1 MIMTYFQNIHSLAEL
16 KKQYRT
22 LALANHPDKGGS
34 TEVMQRINAE
44 FARLYDIW
52 KDDTSVSA
60 GASGY
65 EGDYAGATAQQ
76 YADYV
81 YNEYR
86 WTGSNYKG
94 QHAPEVV
101 ELVRQ
106 WLKKTY
112 PRYKFSVR
120 RPDYNSI
127 CISLL
132 QADFEAFTAASGVK
146 TYADINHYHI
156 DSETDLTERAREVM
170 ANVCAFVQSYNF
182 DDSDPMTDYFH
193 TNFYLN
199 LSIGTY
205 KKPYRTSLPKLRCRR
220 GDEPPVFKHPE
231 GPAHKAIRQAL
242 DGARFGFFGSRRAA
256 GRMVL
261 GTNSFRPDGKTSFW
275 PKDYSSAKTAQKR
288 IDKLLAA
295 GIRCR
300 LTGYNGG
307 HIEFLGYTDS
317 TRVVLEK
324 ERAEYI
330 AAYRKW
336 KEEQQTMKFK
346 DQNQAS

>member
-1 MIMTYFQNIHSLAEL
+1 MTYFQNIHSLAEL
-16 KKQYRT
+16 KKQYR
-22 LALANHPDKGGS
+22 ALAIQHHPDKGGS
-34 TEVMQRINAE
+34 TETMQQINAE
-44 FARLYDIW
+44 FAQLYAVW
-52 KDDTSVSA
+52 KNDTTVSSA
-60 GASGY
+60 ASGY
-65 EGDYAGATAQQ
+65 VSDYTGATAEE
-76 YADYV
+76 YANAV

-120 RPDYNSI
+120 RSDYNSI
-127 CISLL
+127 HISLM

-156 DSETDLTERAREVM
+156 DSETDLTERTREVM
-170 ANVCAFVQSYNF
+170 KNVRAFVQSYNF
-182 DDSDPMTDYFH
+182 DDSDPMTDYFQ

-288 IDKLLAA
+288 IDKLSAA

-317 TRVVLEK
+317 TRVALEK

-336 KEEQQTMKFK
+336 KEEQQTMKFN

>member
-1 MIMTYFQNIHSLAEL
+1 MTYFQNIHSLAEL
-16 KKQYRT
+16 KKQYR
-22 LALANHPDKGGS
+22 ALAIQHHPDKGGP
-34 TEVMQRINAE
+34 TETMQQINAE
-44 FARLYDIW
+44 FAQLYAVW
-52 KDDTSVSA
+52 KNDTTVSA
-60 GASGY
+60 AASGY
-65 EGDYAGATAQQ
+65 ESDYTGATAEE
-76 YADYV
+76 YANAV

-120 RPDYNSI
+120 RSDYNSI
-127 CISLL
+127 HISLM

-156 DSETDLTERAREVM
+156 DSETDLTERTREVM
-170 ANVCAFVQSYNF
+170 KNVRAFVQSYNF
-182 DDSDPMTDYFH
+182 DDSDPMTDYFC

-220 GDEPPVFKHPE
+220 GDAPPVFKHPE

-288 IDKLLAA
+288 IDKLSAA

-336 KEEQQTMKFK
+336 KEEQQTMKFN
-346 DQNQAS
+346 DQNQVS

>member
-1 MIMTYFQNIHSLAEL
+1 MTYFHNIHSLAEL

-22 LALANHPDKGGS
+22 LALANHPDKGGP
-34 TEVMQRINAE
+34 MQTMQQINDE
-44 FARLYDIW
+44 FARLYEVW

-76 YADYV
+76 YAECV

-86 WTGSNYKG
+86 WMGSNYNG
-94 QHAPEVV
+94 QQVPEVV
-101 ELVRQ
+101 ELVRR
-106 WLKKTY
+106 WLKETY

-120 RPDYNSI
+120 RSDYDLI
-127 CISLL
+127 HISLM

-146 TYADINHYHI
+146 TYANINHYRI
-156 DSETDLTERAREVM
+156 DSETELTDRAREVM

-182 DDSDPMTDYFH
+182 DDCDPMTDYFH
-193 TNFYLN
+193 MNFCLN
-199 LSIGTY
+199 LSIGTD
-205 KKPYRTSLPKLRCRR
+205 KRPYRTSLPKLQCRK

-242 DGARFGFFGSRRAA
+242 GGARFGFYDSRRAD

-261 GTNSFRPDGKTSFW
+261 GTDSFRSDGKTSFW
-275 PKDYSSAKTAQKR
+275 PNNYSSAKMAQKR
-288 IDKLLAA
+288 IDKLSAA

-317 TRVVLEK
+317 TRVALEK
-324 ERAEYI
+324 EREEYI

-336 KEEQQTMKFK
+336 QAAQQTHNDKK
-346 DQNQAS
+346 QVS

>member
-1 MIMTYFQNIHSLAEL
+1 M
-16 KKQYRT
+16 
-22 LALANHPDKGGS
+22 
-34 TEVMQRINAE
+34 
-44 FARLYDIW
+44 
-52 KDDTSVSA
+52 
-60 GASGY
+60 
-65 EGDYAGATAQQ
+65 
-76 YADYV
+76 
-81 YNEYR
+81 
-86 WTGSNYKG
+86 
-94 QHAPEVV
+94 
-101 ELVRQ
+101 
-106 WLKKTY
+106 
-112 PRYKFSVR
+112 R

-146 TYADINHYHI
+146 TYADINHYRI

-170 ANVCAFVQSYNF
+170 TNVCAFVQSYNF
-182 DDSDPMTDYFH
+182 DNSDPMTDYFH

-220 GDEPPVFKHPE
+220 GNEPSVFKHPE

-317 TRVVLEK
+317 TRVMLEK

-336 KEEQQTMKFK
+336 KEEQQTMKFN